1 MPEGKESSLLVYFQ
15 PGELIFAAGEEG
27 HHAYIIESGQVDVFV
42 TTAGTD
48 VSLKTLTKGEVFGEM
63 AVIDASPRSASV
75 RALTETCCVVISS
88 EQIYDRIEASDPVV
102 KLLVSRLLDHIRS
115 SNTGVSRVMPATS
128 VPISSSTSA
137 DPTTLHQPVLE
148 KMRLESELLDAI
160 ATHAFVPHYQPLVDL
175 ATEEILGFE
184 FLIRWHSPTRGWVSP
199 GLFINTAE
207 ETSLI
212 RPIGRWVLE
221 SACAD
226 LNRFNQALNS
236 TEANPGQTHPP
247 LFISVNVSAR
257 QFQAPQFLEEL
268 LEILQ
273 RHQIP
278 PSQIKLEVTERV
290 LMEGPSAINII
301 QQCRQQGFHLALDDF
316 GTGFSSLTYLAKF
329 EIDSLKI
336 DQYFVREM
344 LTNRRTLALMKHI
357 LAMTRDLEMLSV
369 AEGVETQQELDIL
382 RQLGCQIGQGYLFG
396 KPLPFESAK
405 SILLENRSRSVEA
418 PVTVAMGSTV
428 EHRSSLRADSV
439 SLSSC

>member
-1 MPEGKESSLLVYFQ
+1 MSEGKESSLLVHFQ
-15 PGELIFAAGEEG
+15 PGELIFTAGEEG
-27 HHAYIIESGQVDVFV
+27 HHAYIIESGQVDIFL
-42 TTAGTD
+42 TTTGKD
-48 VSLKTLTKGEVFGEM
+48 VSFKTLVKGDVFGEM
-63 AVIDASPRSASV
+63 AVIDASPRSASA

-88 EQIYDRIEASDPVV
+88 EQISDRIEASDPVV

-115 SNTGVSRVMPATS
+115 LNTGVSQAAMPGSDLPESSLT
-128 VPISSSTSA
+128 SSS
-137 DPTTLHQPVLE
+137 PFFPHQPVLE

-160 ATHAFVPHYQPLVDL
+160 ATNAFVPHYQPLVDL
-175 ATEEILGFE
+175 ETEEILGFE
-184 FLIRWHSPTRGWVSP
+184 FLIRWESPTRGWVSP
-199 GLFINTAE
+199 AMFINTAE

-221 SACAD
+221 NACAD
-226 LNRFNQALNS
+226 LNRLNQALTN
-236 TEANPGQTHPP
+236 TLANPVENRPP

-257 QFQAPQFLEEL
+257 QFQAPQFNEEL

-278 PSQIKLEVTERV
+278 HSQIKLEVTERV

-301 QQCRQQGFHLALDDF
+301 QQCRQLGFHLALDDF

-336 DQYFVREM
+336 DQYFVRQM
-344 LTNRRTLALMKHI
+344 LTNRRTLALMKNI

-369 AEGVETQQELDIL
+369 AEGVETQEELDIL
-382 RQLGCQIGQGYLFG
+382 RRLGCQVGQGYLFG

-405 SILLENRSRSVEA
+405 NLLLDNYRYSSR
-418 PVTVAMGSTV
+418 PTVKV
-428 EHRSSLRADSV
+428 LRECEFESNVPLQTARFKTR
-439 SLSSC
+439 